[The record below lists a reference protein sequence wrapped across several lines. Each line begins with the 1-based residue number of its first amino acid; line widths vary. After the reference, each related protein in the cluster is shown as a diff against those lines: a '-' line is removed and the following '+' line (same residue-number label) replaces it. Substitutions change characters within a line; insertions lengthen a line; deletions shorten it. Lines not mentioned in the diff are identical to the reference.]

1 LGRDDS
7 GPSWGDYAP
16 KWSPDGKRIVFE
28 STRNDPKGQLYSIY
42 VMNDNGSGLRE
53 LAGTDAE
60 LPSWSPDGEHI
71 VYVQGQLNYDQY
83 DEAVYGGGG
92 RIMVMEAD
100 GSGKRELAFSGS
112 TDAVRWSPDGRWIA
126 YEAHSHDS
134 ALNSRPAVFIIHLD
148 GSGLRLIARDA
159 FSPSWSPDG
168 KLLAFSDGD
177 GSLFSDHRP
186 TVLRVSSGKELDLA
200 WGPSGQSDSIAWSPD
215 GSKIAFIAGEVP
227 VTAPAPNAS
236 VYVAVANADGNFVAT
251 SPPENLEAVTEI
263 HGLAWLPG
271 SRDRVIYY
279 GPKGAFLSSING
291 GHDVY

>member
-1 LGRDDS
+1 LGRDHS

-112 TDAVRWSPDGRWIA
+112 TDAVRWSPDAVG
-126 YEAHSHDS
+126 SHTRRIVMIQPS
-134 ALNSRPAVFIIHLD
+134 THAPLFSSSISTAA
-148 GSGLRLIARDA
+148 GSG
-159 FSPSWSPDG
+159 
-168 KLLAFSDGD
+168 
-177 GSLFSDHRP
+177 
-186 TVLRVSSGKELDLA
+186 
-200 WGPSGQSDSIAWSPD
+200 
-215 GSKIAFIAGEVP
+215 
-227 VTAPAPNAS
+227 
-236 VYVAVANADGNFVAT
+236 
-251 SPPENLEAVTEI
+251 
-263 HGLAWLPG
+263 
-271 SRDRVIYY
+271 
-279 GPKGAFLSSING
+279 
-291 GHDVY
+291 